1 METSGIALTVGY
13 VDGMGRSSEG
23 ARAACG
29 LLDTVARTLAGIDTV
44 TADELHEEYARAFGR
59 AKANVKKA
67 RAAGSVVTVTTE
79 MDFAKAGVRPPL
91 LAVLAE
97 AGQHIF
103 KLRKLGAFPSDCG
116 LGIDLAKIRA
126 KHAERWEALAPA

>member
-1 METSGIALTVGY
+1 MDTTGIMLTVEY
-13 VDGMGRSSEG
+13 VNDMGRSSEG

-29 LLDTVARTLAGIDTV
+29 LLDTVARTLTRIDTA

-59 AKANVKKA
+59 ARANVKKA
-67 RAAGSVVTVTTE
+67 RVAGSVVTVTTE

-103 KLRKLGAFPSDCG
+103 KLRKLGAFPGDCG
-116 LGIDLAKIRA
+116 LGIDLDKIRA
-126 KHAERWEALAPA
+126 KHAERWEQLAPA